1 MWLGIMRFT
10 QPLLTSMGMLKLVRT
25 HNPWEEYS
33 RAIASPLYL
42 GTKPYQW
49 DLSSYQTDQ
58 VEKKKIVYPS

>member
-10 QPLLTSMGMLKLVRT
+10 QPLLYFHGHAETST